1 MLSPSVARLALMIVK
16 LDDKTD
22 VQFVSS
28 PRSSAEAV
36 CNTHAG
42 DKREESGKWVH
53 AHVYLSRTHFSFAI
67 CSRDLTHEELRSAE
81 DKLEEQL
88 GAQRLFEWPLR
99 AEPVAE

>member
-1 MLSPSVARLALMIVK
+1 MIVK

-28 PRSSAEAV
+28 PRSLAEAV

-42 DKREESGKWVH
+42 DKREESGKWAH

-81 DKLEEQL
+81 
-88 GAQRLFEWPLR
+88 ASPFFELALVLVR
-99 AEPVAE
+99 CNHVTSVIINTDHSAI